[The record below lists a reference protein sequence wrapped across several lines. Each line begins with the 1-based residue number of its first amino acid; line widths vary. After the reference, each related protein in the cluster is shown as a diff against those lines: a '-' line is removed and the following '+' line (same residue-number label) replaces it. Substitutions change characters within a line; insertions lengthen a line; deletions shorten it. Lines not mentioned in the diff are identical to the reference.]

1 MENSQNSLVSGN
13 NELIT
18 QASSKKMWIQPNV
31 MEIPKYNILGGTNL
45 TKPEGITNNG
55 TA

>member
-1 MENSQNSLVSGN
+1 MENSQNSSVSGY

-31 MEIPKYNILGGTNL
+31 TEIPKYNILGGSNL
-45 TKPEGITNNG
+45 TKLEGITANG
-55 TA
+55 TI